1 MSTPLNRPLLGKLL
15 SRVESPSAHEAVMAL
30 RMAGSQLSR
39 AGRTWRA
46 VSDLTRWMLDDD
58 KLATLLETAAG
69 PDDDKAV
76 KALGKARSLLRRGPG
91 IDFIQL
97 GIWAPKIPGPDLPKK
112 TKSNIRVRSAPRRSP
127 APPPYVD
134 RAGQR
139 WASRSEYDVASAR
152 QIAEIL
158 EMRAAMAKPK
168 RLRIKAV
175 DPRQLGLFG

>member
-1 MSTPLNRPLLGKLL
+1 
-15 SRVESPSAHEAVMAL
+15 MAL

-58 KLATLLETAAG
+58 KLANLLETAAG
-69 PDDDKAV
+69 PDDEQAV
-76 KALGKARSLLRRGPG
+76 KALGKAKGLLRRGPG

-97 GIWAPKIPGPDLPKK
+97 GLWAPKISGPDLLPKK
-112 TKSNIRVRSAPRRSP
+112 AKSNIRVRRAPKRSP

-139 WASRSEYDVASAR
+139 WASRAEFDVAAAR

-158 EMRAAMAKPK
+158 EMRAAMTKPK

-175 DPRQLGLFG
+175 DPRQLVLFG

>member
-1 MSTPLNRPLLGKLL
+1 MSTLPLNRPLLGKLL
-15 SRVESPSAHEAVMAL
+15 CRVESPSAHEAVMAL

-58 KLATLLETAAG
+58 KLANLLETAAG

-76 KALGKARSLLRRGPG
+76 KALGKAKGLLRRAPG
-91 IDFIQL
+91 IDFVQL
-97 GIWAPKIPGPDLPKK
+97 GLWAPKISGPDLPKK
-112 TKSNIRVRSAPRRSP
+112 SNIRVRRDPKRSP

-139 WASRSEYDVASAR
+139 WASRAEFDLAAAR

-158 EMRAAMAKPK
+158 EMRAAMTKPK

-175 DPRQLGLFG
+175 DPRQLVLFG

>member
-1 MSTPLNRPLLGKLL
+1 MSTLPLNRPLLGKLL
-15 SRVESPSAHEAVMAL
+15 CRVESPSAHEAVMAL

-58 KLATLLETAAG
+58 KLANLLEAAAG
-69 PDDDKAV
+69 PDDEQAV
-76 KALGKARSLLRRGPG
+76 KALGKAKGLLRRGPG
-91 IDFIQL
+91 IDFVQL
-97 GIWAPKIPGPDLPKK
+97 GLWAPKISGPDLPKK
-112 TKSNIRVRSAPRRSP
+112 SNIRVRLAAKRSP

-139 WASRSEYDVASAR
+139 WASRAEFDVAAAR

-168 RLRIKAV
+168 RLRIRAV
-175 DPRQLGLFG
+175 DPRQLVLFG